1 MMDHAVTT
9 PFGGGRMTAHAF
21 LLQKATAERQEQ
33 LRTGDGG
40 NETARADKWA
50 LLKALTEAQFAF
62 GLSDRAIAVME
73 ALVSFAPGRELNG
86 AEPIIV
92 FPSNRA
98 LSARTRGMAPATL
111 RRHIAALLS
120 AGLLFRRDSP
130 NGKRYCR
137 RDDSGSMEEVFGF
150 DLAPMALKAGE
161 IFEAADKE
169 RDAQREE
176 RSLRLEISLHQR
188 DIAKIIACAL
198 EEERAGDWMAF
209 QLQFATFAP
218 RLRRNDSHAQLKQRL
233 EDLVA
238 LHADVEKAYL
248 SSLSEQELSASDSHS
263 ERHIQ
268 NSNTE
273 KPSELYG
280 NEKYEGRSA
289 KTERSDSEDGMAPA
303 LSIERKS
310 LPVSLDRLLR
320 ACPQMLDYAPQG
332 IRNASDLMK
341 AADVV
346 RSTLGISPDAWRK
359 AQNAMGPPAAAAVIA
374 MMLERAETIRSPGGY
389 LRNLTE
395 KAENTS
401 FSLLPMLQ
409 ALERVEPERTR
420 R

>member
-21 LLQKATAERQEQ
+21 LLQKATAEQQER
-33 LRTGDGG
+33 LRGGEGG

-50 LLKALTEAQFAF
+50 LLKALTEARFAF

-73 ALVSFAPGRELNG
+73 ALVSFAPGRELDG

-111 RRHIAALLS
+111 RRHIAALLA

-137 RDDSGSMEEVFGF
+137 RGDTGGMEEVFGF

-161 IFEAADKE
+161 IFAAAEAQQEAYRQE
-169 RDAQREE
+169 RA
-176 RSLRLEISLHQR
+176 LRLEISLHQR

-198 EEERAGDWMAF
+198 EEGRAGDWEEY
-209 QLQFATFAP
+209 QLQFAAFAP
-218 RLRRNDSHAQLKQRL
+218 RLRRNDSMGQLQTRL
-233 EDLVA
+233 NDLA
-238 LHADVEKAYL
+238 SLHAEVEKAYL
-248 SSLSEQELSASDSHS
+248 SSLSEQELSASESHF

-280 NEKYEGRSA
+280 NEN
-289 KTERSDSEDGMAPA
+289 DGGEAGMWQKPGQAADAMPA
-303 LSIERKS
+303 LEKKS

-320 ACPQMLDYAPQG
+320 ACPQIRDYAPGG
-332 IRNASDLMK
+332 IRHASDLLR

-359 AQNAMGPPAAAAVIA
+359 AERAMGAPAAAAVIA
-374 MMLERAETIRSPGGY
+374 LMLERAYTIRSPGGY

-395 KAENTS
+395 KAEQAR

-409 ALERVEPERTR
+409 ALEREAPEKR
-420 R
+420 RR